1 MLAIWFSQ
9 VKYSRAKFLDGNP
22 DDTYYYQG
30 TRETM
35 ADTTLIKIGE
45 GIMKETLGTITREAA
60 VVVSE
65 DEDTEVSR
73 DASTYRTVLSSKGSL
88 CKRVAN
94 PLSNEKMK
102 KQKTSACMTVLSSDR
117 NKKERLCCI
126 FPCSILELQK
136 EVNQIF
142 KEELDLLFKSRT
154 MKKSF

>member
-1 MLAIWFSQ
+1 M
-9 VKYSRAKFLDGNP
+9 
-22 DDTYYYQG
+22 T
-30 TRETM
+30 
-35 ADTTLIKIGE
+35 
-45 GIMKETLGTITREAA
+45 ETLGTITREAA
-60 VVVSE
+60 EVVSE
-65 DEDTEVSR
+65 DEDTEISR

-126 FPCSILELQK
+126 FPGSVLELQK

-154 MKKSF
+154 MKKVFENINVCAIFKNKKSIKNLVVKSKI